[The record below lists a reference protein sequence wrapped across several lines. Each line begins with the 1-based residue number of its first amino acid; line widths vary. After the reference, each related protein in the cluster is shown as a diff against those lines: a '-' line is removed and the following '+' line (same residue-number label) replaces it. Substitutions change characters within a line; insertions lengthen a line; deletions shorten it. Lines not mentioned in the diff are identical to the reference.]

1 MSVSITPDVLVFNA
15 PYTEQQKITELSI
28 ANNSDETIAFK
39 VKTTTPQK
47 YCVKPN
53 SAILK
58 ARSNQVVQIVYLGND
73 NALLQAHD
81 SKTSYSCKDKFL
93 VQTLPCPYEF
103 DDIHKGWSSLE
114 SEFKG
119 LLEAKKIR
127 VKFDFKEAETLN
139 DTTKEISSGLETTQ
153 QKAQPAPE
161 TVAPVAEKE
170 EVKAQPK
177 LEAADRIVEKEAEPV
192 KAPILNEVEDNE
204 LENRDIVEEIVQEKE
219 KEVEEENKIISE
231 KTPVSDNQDS
241 PQAGPDLIGILAVI
255 GVIIAAYLA
264 YKKIQ

>member
-1 MSVSITPDVLVFNA
+1 MSVSISPDVLVFNA
-15 PYTEQQKITELSI
+15 PYTEQQKITELNI

-58 ARSNQVVQIVYLGND
+58 ARSSQVVQIVYLGND

-81 SKTSYSCKDKFL
+81 LKTPYSCKDKFL

-127 VKFDFKEAETLN
+127 VKFDFKDPETLN
-139 DTTKEISSGLETTQ
+139 ATTKEVPAVLETNQ
-153 QKAQPAPE
+153 QKAQTIPE
-161 TVAPVAEKE
+161 IVAPVASEDE
-170 EVKAQPK
+170 EKAQ
-177 LEAADRIVEKEAEPV
+177 LEVVNPIVAKEAEPV
-192 KAPILNEVEDNE
+192 EEPILKESDDGDES
-204 LENRDIVEEIVQEKE
+204 ENRDIVEEIIQEK
-219 KEVEEENKIISE
+219 KNEVEEERDISSE
-231 KTPVSDNQDS
+231 KTPVSDTQAE